1 MFIRIVAAISR
12 ISLSDFYQCFG
23 LRGLALWLSSF
34 IVGWAIIEFIWP
46 QGTMPWITWVILFTI
61 FFYFTAKVRYNRL
74 QGPLNSEQIWE
85 LEQAARE
92 HAESKGFEEARA
104 IVPRHVEISEP
115 NSSKKQGAQ
124 KSE

>member
-1 MFIRIVAAISR
+1 MKAHIRSHVSILGATDGTARPSPLMTPATAAT
-12 ISLSDFYQCFG
+12 SL
-23 LRGLALWLSSF
+23 RAVHKVKLWSL
-34 IVGWAIIEFIWP
+34 
-46 QGTMPWITWVILFTI
+46 ITWVILFTI

-115 NSSKKQGAQ
+115 NSSKKQGAR

>member
-1 MFIRIVAAISR
+1 MFIRIIAAISR

-34 IVGWAIIEFIWP
+34 IIGWAIIEFIWP

-85 LEQAARE
+85 LEKAARE

>member
-34 IVGWAIIEFIWP
+34 IIGWTIIEFIWP
-46 QGTMPWITWVILFTI
+46 QGTMPWIIWVILFTI

-85 LEQAARE
+85 LEKAARE

-115 NSSKKQGAQ
+115 NSSKKRGAQ